1 MADYF
6 KCNNCNARLVG
17 LAGLDVAHL
26 GACPQCG
33 QTDWRGIVELQGSA
47 AGASAGTAMLT
58 EKGDAAEARGFVH
71 TVDGII
77 APELVQ
83 QPATAFD
90 PTVEVTE
97 PGVDWPTEQELTALG
112 IRGDFIAAGL
122 ILHAPGVSDDPDSP
136 VIAELMIQGQW
147 SRPYR
152 IGPVPDSVLDAA
164 ARINDFWD
172 NWWAR
177 LQERRPANP

>member
-6 KCNNCNARLVG
+6 KCNNCNAQLVG
-17 LAGLDVAHL
+17 LASLDVAHL

-33 QTDWRGIVELQGSA
+33 QTDWRGIVELEGSA
-47 AGASAGTAMLT
+47 AGASAGSATLT
-58 EKGDAAEARGFVH
+58 EKGDTVEAKGVVH
-71 TVDGII
+71 TVDAVI

-83 QPATAFD
+83 QLATAFN

-97 PGVDWPTEQELTALG
+97 PGVDWPTEQKLTALG
-112 IRGDFIAAGL
+112 IHGDFVAAGL
-122 ILHAPGVSDDPDSP
+122 ILHAPGAFDDPDSP

-152 IGPVPDSVLDAA
+152 IGPVPDTVLEAA
-164 ARINDFWD
+164 VRIEDFWD
-172 NWWAR
+172 KWWSR
-177 LQERRPANP
+177 LQERRRADP